1 MQSRKPS
8 IALAF
13 LFAICAALVAISTAT
28 AFAQTETVLFSFG
41 APPVPSKGGIN
52 PSGNLVFDSK
62 GNLYG
67 TTVAGGRSDSCAYN
81 DNTSCG
87 VAFELGKVGGVW
99 TEKVLHTFS
108 NNGTDGIIP
117 QFGMIFDAA
126 GNLYGTTMAG
136 GLYGDGGSFGGIAF
150 ELSPAGNGKWTEKI
164 LYNFMGGETT
174 DVGDLPS
181 TPLVFDAAGNLYGAT
196 SEGGAS
202 VGHESL
208 GCGSVY
214 ELTLNTEG
222 SWAANSLHT
231 FLDKTD
237 GCYGTAVILG
247 PTGGVF
253 GAAFGGFANQGVV
266 FELTPGSGGVWTDQ
280 ILDDFPTGGSNGP
293 NNAFDLVFG
302 SQGDLFGTSDGSGTL
317 YKYGTVFELTP
328 STGGTWTQSVLYA
341 FGASGDG
348 KTWHP
353 LGLIFDKAGNLYGF
367 TNDGGT
373 DNYGTVFKLTP
384 ATGGSWTET
393 VLHSFAGGS
402 DGANPSGLTLS
413 SSGELYGTTLNG
425 GTYNG
430 GTVFKIVP

>member
-8 IALAF
+8 VALTF
-13 LFAICAALVAISTAT
+13 LFAISAALVAISTAT

-67 TTVAGGRSDSCAYN
+67 TTVAGGRSDNCAYN
-81 DNTSCG
+81 NNTSCG

-108 NNGTDGIIP
+108 SNGTDGIIP

-126 GNLYGTTMAG
+126 GNLYGTTLG
-136 GLYGDGGSFGGIAF
+136 GGQYGDGGSFQGGTAF
-150 ELSPAGNGKWTEKI
+150 ELSPAGSGKWTEKI
-164 LYNFMGGETT
+164 LYNFGVANG
-174 DVGDLPS
+174 VGYAPS
-181 TPLVFDAAGNLYGAT
+181 TPLVFDSAGNLYGAT
-196 SEGGAS
+196 SLGGAGVS
-202 VGHESL
+202 HL

-214 ELTLNTEG
+214 QLTPSAG
-222 SWAANSLHT
+222 GAWAASSLHT
-231 FLDKTD
+231 FLDEKD

-253 GAAFGGFANQGVV
+253 GAAAGGTFGFGVV

-280 ILDDFPTGGSNGP
+280 ILDEFPTGGDHGP
-293 NNAFDLVFG
+293 NTPWSLIFD
-302 SQGDLFGTSDGSGTL
+302 SQGDLYGAADGSGTL

-328 STGGTWTQSVLYA
+328 GAGGTWTQSVAYG
-341 FGASGDG
+341 FGELSDG
-348 KTWHP
+348 EDPRW
-353 LGLIFDKAGNLYGF
+353 LIFDHTGSLYGY
-367 TNDGGT
+367 TPAGGT

-384 ATGGSWTET
+384 ATGGGWTET
-393 VLHSFAGGS
+393 VLHSFAGGT